1 MKFFSF
7 LFGKQKLTLEE
18 GDKMHD
24 ELYSNIS
31 KPLST
36 ESELTK
42 SAIKLL
48 TSGKHT
54 ASIEVYKQL
63 INEYP
68 AQRDTYESQIG
79 ANYYFLGEFENAIEY
94 YTLSMQHGFNKSMSD
109 DNIWEAYLA
118 LYEKT
123 KHQDYI
129 QQYMEQ
135 FPQGNFIKKANSLL
149 SK

>member
-1 MKFFSF
+1 MKLFSF

-18 GDKMHD
+18 GNKMHD
-24 ELYSNIS
+24 ELYTNIS
-31 KPLST
+31 TPLST

-42 SAIKLL
+42 KAIKLL
-48 TSGKHT
+48 TSGKHA
-54 ASIEVYKQL
+54 ASIDIYKQL

-79 ANYYFLGEFENAIEY
+79 ANHYFLGEFEKAIEY
-94 YTLSMQHGFNKSMSD
+94 YTLSMNHGFNKSMSD
-109 DNIWEAYLA
+109 DNIWEACLA

-123 KHQDYI
+123 KKQHYI
-129 QQYMEQ
+129 QQYAEQ
-135 FPQGNFIKKANSLL
+135 FPQGNFIKKANNIL